1 MHWVFQ
7 QSLSPDGAPT
17 SPSTTSSSYTDYT
30 QPYQSDSSS
39 SSGESR
45 PFKTSYTDHPSP
57 ALSSSCS
64 SSSTVGG
71 SFALQGNS
79 NSRLFHLLIACAE
92 AGEEK
97 NFNLAE
103 AMVKEIRSLANSQAG
118 VICKIAMLFAEALD
132 YKICGIG
139 HQFNQP
145 YSILLE
151 KEFCE
156 FPFVR
161 FAHFTANQA
170 ILEAFAGKTRVHII
184 DFSINQGLQWPAL
197 MQAFALRSGGP
208 PIFRLTGIGPPVSD
222 GSEYHKRIGWNLGQ
236 LAETIGVQF
245 EYRGFTAES
254 LDDLDAIML
263 QVNPIEFGSV
273 AVNSIFELHKLLG
286 RPGAIDKVL
295 SMVKQMKPEI
305 FTIAEQE
312 ADTNNPIFLDRFT
325 KSLHYYL
332 AMYESLEVSAITQ
345 DKLESEIYLGMQ
357 IFNTV
362 ACEGFNR
369 IERYEKLARWR
380 TRLGSA
386 GFVPIDLG
394 SNGLKQAGLLL
405 SLIAGNEGYTL
416 EEDNGCLML
425 GCHTVPLIATS
436 AWRPGN

>member
-17 SPSTTSSSYTDYT
+17 SPSTTSSSNNDYT
-30 QPYQSDSSS
+30 QPYQSDSS

-92 AGEEK
+92 AVEER

-103 AMVKEIRSLANSQAG
+103 AIVKEIRSLANSQAG
-118 VICKIAMLFAEALD
+118 VICKIAMLFAEALV
-132 YKICGIG
+132 YKIWGIG
-139 HQFNQP
+139 HQFNQS

-151 KEFCE
+151 NQFCE

-184 DFSINQGLQWPAL
+184 DFSINHGLQWPAL
-197 MQAFALRSGGP
+197 MQAFALR
-208 PIFRLTGIGPPVSD
+208 V
-222 GSEYHKRIGWNLGQ
+222 GWNLGQ

-245 EYRGFTAES
+245 EYTGFTAES

-263 QVNPIEFGSV
+263 QVNPIEFESV

-312 ADTNNPIFLDRFT
+312 ADTNDPIFLDRFT

-332 AMYESLEVSAITQ
+332 AMFESLEVSAITQ

-369 IERYEKLARWR
+369 IERYEKLTRWR

-436 AWRPGN
+436 AWRLGN